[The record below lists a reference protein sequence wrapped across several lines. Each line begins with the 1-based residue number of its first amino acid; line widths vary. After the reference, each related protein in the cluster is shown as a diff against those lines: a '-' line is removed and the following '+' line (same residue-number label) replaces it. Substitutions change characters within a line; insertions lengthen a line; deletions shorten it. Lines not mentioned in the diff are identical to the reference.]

1 MRRSNVITSWTPV
14 KIFEPRKGGV
24 IEKFTKLHNNV
35 FQYLCSLH
43 TVIGTM
49 K

>member
-1 MRRSNVITSWTPV
+1 MRGSNVITSWTLV
-14 KIFEPRKGGV
+14 KIFEPKEDGV
-24 IEKFTKLHNNV
+24 IGKFTKLHNNV